1 MSQTTFSDL
10 RQSRVCDRDQPVR
23 SRRDASDMDQAVGAN
38 LWRDKPRQKSRF
50 LRRVLSVV
58 RNLRHDIDSF
68 SLSFPLLPEPNPGPL
83 ILAKIDHGRAAAFAR
98 DATK

>member
-1 MSQTTFSDL
+1 VVAT
-10 RQSRVCDRDQPVR
+10 
-23 SRRDASDMDQAVGAN
+23 
-38 LWRDKPRQKSRF
+38 LWRDEPKQRSRY
-50 LRRVLSVV
+50 LHHALSAEHKLQRDTV
-58 RNLRHDIDSF
+58 RSS